1 MKILF
6 PIISL
11 FFAMFLF
18 VPLDFARAQ
27 SPEFPGVEKA
37 MKPEDYE
44 AAGLQKLSAE
54 ERARLNEFI
63 RNYVSSSSQQAVT
76 AAVDSAVKARKAAP
90 PDVIQSRIVGP
101 FTGYKGNTTFTLENG
116 QIWAQSQRDSMYF
129 PKVDSPP
136 VLIVKGT
143 LGYRMYIAGGG
154 DIRVQRVH

>member
-1 MKILF
+1 MKIPF
-6 PIISL
+6 SIIFL
-11 FFAMFLF
+11 FFAAFLF
-18 VPLDFARAQ
+18 VPFDFARAQ

-44 AAGLQKLSAE
+44 AAGLQKLTAE

-63 RNYVSSSSQQAVT
+63 GNFVSSSSQKAVT
-76 AAVDSAVKARKAAP
+76 AAVDRAIEARKAAP

-154 DIRVQRVH
+154 DVRVQRVR

>member
-1 MKILF
+1 
-6 PIISL
+6 
-11 FFAMFLF
+11 MFLF

-44 AAGLQKLSAE
+44 AAGLQKLTAE

-143 LGYRMYIAGGG
+143 LGYRMYVAGGG

>member
-11 FFAMFLF
+11 FLATFLF
-18 VPLDFARAQ
+18 VPLDFASAQ

-44 AAGLQKLSAE
+44 AAGLQKLTAE

-63 RNYVSSSSQQAVT
+63 SNYVSSSSQQAVT

-154 DIRVQRVH
+154 DVRVQRVH

>member
-44 AAGLQKLSAE
+44 AAGLQKLSAD

>member
-1 MKILF
+1 MKIPF
-6 PIISL
+6 PIISI
-11 FFAMFLF
+11 FFATFLF
-18 VPLDFARAQ
+18 VLLDLAHAQ
-27 SPEFPGVEKA
+27 SPEFPGVQKA
-37 MKPEDYE
+37 MQPEDYE
-44 AAGLQKLSAE
+44 AAGLQKLTAE

-63 RNYVSSSSQQAVT
+63 SNYVSSSSQQAAT

-143 LGYRMYIAGGG
+143 LGYRMYVAGGG
-154 DIRVQRVH
+154 DIRVQRVR

>member
-1 MKILF
+1 MKPLF
-6 PIISL
+6 PII
-11 FFAMFLF
+11 FLF
-18 VPLDFARAQ
+18 SAAFLAAPFDFARAQ
-27 SPEFPGVEKA
+27 SPDFPGVERA

-44 AAGLQKLSAE
+44 AAGLQKLTAE

-63 RNYVSSSSQQAVT
+63 SNFVSSSSQKAVT
-76 AAVDSAVKARKAAP
+76 AAVDRAVEARKAAP
-90 PDVIQSRIVGP
+90 PDVIQNRIVGP

-116 QIWAQSQRDSMYF
+116 QRWAQAQRDSMYF

-154 DIRVQRVH
+154 DIRVQRVR

>member
-11 FFAMFLF
+11 FFATFLF

-37 MKPEDYE
+37 MKPGDYE
-44 AAGLQKLSAE
+44 AAGLQKLTAE

-63 RNYVSSSSQQAVT
+63 SNYVSSSSQQAVT
-76 AAVDSAVKARKAAP
+76 AAVDNAVKARKAAP

-129 PKVDSPP
+129 PKVDSAP

-143 LGYRMYIAGGG
+143 LGYRMYVAGGG
-154 DIRVQRVH
+154 DIRVQRVR